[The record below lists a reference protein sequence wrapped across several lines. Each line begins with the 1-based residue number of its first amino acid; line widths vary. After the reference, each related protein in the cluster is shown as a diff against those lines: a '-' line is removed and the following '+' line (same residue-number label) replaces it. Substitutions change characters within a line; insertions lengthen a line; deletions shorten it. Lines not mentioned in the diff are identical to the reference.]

1 MKLSEQWYLTLAVTL
16 IGAII
21 IGAIFVVDMM
31 QDNSKITQESTA
43 PYTETNLIKLWRQ
56 SEMYT
61 VINEYLAEDH
71 EYIRGVYDCTEMSE
85 EITRRLRDIDY
96 DARKIVVVRRT
107 NLDNFTK
114 VHAITEVVIWIDNN
128 GRLIIPN
135 DKWVYLEE
143 LNQEAK

>member
-31 QDNSKITQESTA
+31 QDNEIEDSLWKYSK
-43 PYTETNLIKLWRQ
+43 
-56 SEMYT
+56 MYT
-61 VINEYLAEDH
+61 VIDEYLAEDH

-107 NLDNFTK
+107 NLDNFTT

-128 GRLIIPN
+128 GELLIPN

-143 LNQEAK
+143 LNQEAKDGK